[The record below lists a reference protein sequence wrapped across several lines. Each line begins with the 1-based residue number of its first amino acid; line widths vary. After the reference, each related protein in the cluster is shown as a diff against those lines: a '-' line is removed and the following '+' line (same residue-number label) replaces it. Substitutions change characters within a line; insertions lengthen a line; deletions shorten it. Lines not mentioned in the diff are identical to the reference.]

1 MEDEEDEM
9 KEGGGILIS
18 WEQSYY
24 KGGSVINIIKQTIDN
39 VIIMPNNNCLSNK
52 KFLKVYLTFYRVL
65 FIQYLPYILYSIIYT
80 VLFIQYYSQSMRK
93 RRKNFKS
100 ICVFASFIK
109 SVSGSG
115 SESVKI

>member
-80 VLFIQYYSQSMRK
+80 VLLTKYEKKKKQ
-93 RRKNFKS
+93 FKS

>member
-80 VLFIQYYSQSMRK
+80 VLLTKYEKKKKKF
-93 RRKNFKS
+93 
-100 ICVFASFIK
+100 
-109 SVSGSG
+109 
-115 SESVKI
+115 